1 MPLIIFRRLELYEEP
16 LGHPIAEPLVF
27 PGCYLCNQ
35 PADVLSFVKFCRG
48 MSLQMLWGLINVI
61 QMIFV
66 LPLLNFVLPTNVV
79 YFYFVIQKI
88 SSF

>member
-1 MPLIIFRRLELYEEP
+1 
-16 LGHPIAEPLVF
+16 
-27 PGCYLCNQ
+27 
-35 PADVLSFVKFCRG
+35 